1 MPLVTSRFRDESGAG
16 DEASCA
22 LRAAASVVVRD
33 EENGGVESGVE
44 FGEGMTLVDSCVK
57 LGLES

>member
-1 MPLVTSRFRDESGAG
+1 MPLVTSRFRDKIGAG
-16 DEASCA
+16 DEASCG
-22 LRAAASVVVRD
+22 LRAAASAVVRD

-44 FGEGMTLVDSCVK
+44 SGEDMTLVDSRVE